1 MPLSGPEESFRIWH
15 DYKDERIRAL
25 AQTIIV
31 YWRDIPAQILIKK
44 GRKSARRELPQVF
57 MEAID
62 ACAMRVGAK
71 DSEAYMAEWRRA
83 APVSVSDNLEHE
95 ADIALTELVGA
106 YPKERLKT
114 LLAQGGSE
122 HG

>member
-1 MPLSGPEESFRIWH
+1 M
-15 DYKDERIRAL
+15 
-25 AQTIIV
+25 AQKIIV
-31 YWRDIPAQILIKK
+31 YWRDIPAQILVKK
-44 GRKSARRELPQVF
+44 GRKSARRELPSMF

-83 APVSVSDNLEHE
+83 DPVEVSDDLETE
-95 ADIALTELVGA
+95 AESALSELVAA

-114 LLAQGGSE
+114 LLASGGTE
-122 HG
+122 ND